1 MGDNPIYTDT
11 NGDKIPVV
19 ILQIMLLDERH
30 MMFELAR
37 KQDINI

>member
-1 MGDNPIYTDT
+1 
-11 NGDKIPVV
+11 V